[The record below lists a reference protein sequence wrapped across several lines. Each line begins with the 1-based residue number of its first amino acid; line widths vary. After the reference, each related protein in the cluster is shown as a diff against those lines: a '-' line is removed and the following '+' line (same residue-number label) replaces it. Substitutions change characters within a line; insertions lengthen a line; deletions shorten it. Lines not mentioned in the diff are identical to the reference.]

1 MNFFLMCS
9 FSVSLSL
16 SAGAVRFCTGPAFA
30 VAIMHSQLNF
40 FVEIILQAFSD
51 DLCLFVLLS
60 REFPSPYARHP
71 LFSSGIR
78 LFVPSSIPLTTFGRP
93 LFSSRFPL
101 FSFSHSNSLRPHLF
115 SLSLYYL
122 LLSFFV
128 RFPSHFVRN
137 PRVRGLLRIVV
148 FAAGPCLFRTGTA
161 LYRFLPVLSRT
172 IVG

>member
-1 MNFFLMCS
+1 MNFFLMCC

-40 FVEIILQAFSD
+40 FVEIILKTFSD
-51 DLCLFVLLS
+51 DLCPFVLLL

-78 LFVPSSIPLTTFGRP
+78 LFVPSFIPLVTFGRP

-101 FSFSHSNSLRPHLF
+101 FSFSHSNSLRPHSF
-115 SLSLYYL
+115 SLSFL
-122 LLSFFV
+122 
-128 RFPSHFVRN
+128 PSSSLV
-137 PRVRGLLRIVV
+137 LRTVS
-148 FAAGPCLFRTGTA
+148 CTFRTESSGSGLPTNCCVCCGT
-161 LYRFLPVLSRT
+161 LPFSYGNFSLPLSPSSL
-172 IVG
+172 